1 MNNRGK
7 LWIIPNEEEI
17 LQECFEREIKDG
29 YSHTCYMQEFSDIYQ
44 LGFKFKEDDYQLAP
58 CEIAML
64 RHMVVKSEDEVSL
77 VVFYLPERI
86 TDRQYNWLYQN
97 SDMLSKYI
105 QVNGN
110 SLCIADEDGICWK
123 KVHGIEEM
131 MKEARKKNL
140 LPKKGKKI

>member
-1 MNNRGK
+1 MSNRGK

-17 LQECFEREIKDG
+17 LQEVFERNVQEGK
-29 YSHTCYMQEFSDIYQ
+29 SHTYYIQEFSNIYQ
-44 LGFKFKEDDYQLAP
+44 LGFTFKEADYQTAP

-64 RHMVVKSEDEVSL
+64 GHMVVKSEDEVSL
-77 VVFYLPERI
+77 VECYLPERV

-97 SDMLSKYI
+97 NDMLSKYML
-105 QVNGN
+105 VNGN

-123 KVHGIEEM
+123 KVHGIEEI

-140 LPKKGKKI
+140 LPKKGRRM